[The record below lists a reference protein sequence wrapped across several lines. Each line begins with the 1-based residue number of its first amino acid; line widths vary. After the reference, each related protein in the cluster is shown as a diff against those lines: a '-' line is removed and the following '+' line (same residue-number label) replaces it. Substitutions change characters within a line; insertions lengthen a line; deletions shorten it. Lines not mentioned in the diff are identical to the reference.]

1 MYSSRPLLKSSLS
14 LLGLTN
20 GFDELSR
27 RDATKLA
34 MAEARFPVMA
44 FVTYLW
50 LGPRVC
56 YSPVLTLR
64 YRRTCWMS

>member
-14 LLGLTN
+14 PLGLTN

-34 MAEARFPVMA
+34 IAEARFPVMA
-44 FVTYLW
+44 FVTYL
-50 LGPRVC
+50 
-56 YSPVLTLR
+56 
-64 YRRTCWMS
+64 